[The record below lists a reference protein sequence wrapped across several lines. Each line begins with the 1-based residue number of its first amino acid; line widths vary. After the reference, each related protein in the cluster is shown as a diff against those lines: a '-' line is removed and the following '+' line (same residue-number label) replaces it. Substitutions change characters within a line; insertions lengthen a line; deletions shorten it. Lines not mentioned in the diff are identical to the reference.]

1 MRKSLFRA
9 MASWSTGGF
18 RLWFPFVVFHD
29 LIVELRKARPLALSR
44 RVRPCLNGEKPADFT
59 AGYSSLE
66 RNLLATTYIAPTS
79 PRSGDLAPIPRVR
92 VGVVRPWPV
101 RGLAVSV
108 LCPPCSQAHCSQDP
122 CSRAPSSAPFAAVAA
137 TQSRANDWKQT
148 IKHPLLP
155 PLSSPSFTDAR
166 AATRSRARD
175 RHQRSRGRRTF
186 AFPGT
191 SAWPHPDSCQSH
203 GGRTRLPS
211 RGRCTRAPILKWPR
225 S

>member
-1 MRKSLFRA
+1 MTS
-9 MASWSTGGF
+9 SWSC
-18 RLWFPFVVFHD
+18 
-29 LIVELRKARPLALSR
+29 ESARPLALSST
-44 RVRPCLNGEKPADFT
+44 RPTMFERGET
-59 AGYSSLE
+59 SG
-66 RNLLATTYIAPTS
+66 RNLVFFLKGNRLFIPPTQS
-79 PRSGDLAPIPRVR
+79 ASYYLPRAPIWGSGPDSMS
-92 VGVVRPWPV
+92 VGVVH
-101 RGLAVSV
+101 GLAVSV

-122 CSRAPSSAPFAAVAA
+122 CSRVPCSAPFAAVAA
-137 TQSRANDWKQT
+137 TSAIT
-148 IKHPLLP
+148 IGSKRSSIVCFVALAALLQRLP

-191 SAWPHPDSCQSH
+191 TVWPHPDSCRSH

-211 RGRCTRAPILKWPR
+211 RERCTRAPILKWPR

>member
-1 MRKSLFRA
+1 MGSCERRGRS
-9 MASWSTGGF
+9 
-18 RLWFPFVVFHD
+18 V
-29 LIVELRKARPLALSR
+29 LRPCPT
-44 RVRPCLNGEKPADFT
+44 RVRPCLNRGETSGRNPEGNRLFIPAT
-59 AGYSSLE
+59 Q
-66 RNLLATTYIAPTS
+66 PTS
-79 PRSGDLAPIPRVR
+79 YYLPRGPIWGSGPDSSCPWESSVRPWPLASC
-92 VGVVRPWPV
+92 PWPV

-137 TQSRANDWKQT
+137 TSANDWKQT
-148 IKHPLLP
+148 IKHRLLRRTLAALLQRLP

-191 SAWPHPDSCQSH
+191 TVWPHPDSCRSH

-211 RGRCTRAPILKWPR
+211 RGRCTRAPTPAWPR

>member
-1 MRKSLFRA
+1 MPLSLLSKGNWLFIPPTQS
-9 MASWSTGGF
+9 ASYY
-18 RLWFPFVVFHD
+18 L
-29 LIVELRKARPLALSR
+29 
-44 RVRPCLNGEKPADFT
+44 
-59 AGYSSLE
+59 
-66 RNLLATTYIAPTS
+66 
-79 PRSGDLAPIPRVR
+79 PRAPIWGSGPDSTCPCACSVRGRVALNHGR
-92 VGVVRPWPV
+92 GIPVV
-101 RGLAVSV
+101 RGLVSCAPLV
-108 LCPPCSQAHCSQDP
+108 LKLIILKILALELLPPRRSP
-122 CSRAPSSAPFAAVAA
+122 
-137 TQSRANDWKQT
+137 QSRRRSRVRT
-148 IKHPLLP
+148 IGSKRSSILCFVALAALLQRLP

-191 SAWPHPDSCQSH
+191 SVSPHPDSCQSH